1 MRFWDDKDANGSQL
15 TDGRICLV
23 IRSEETPDMPEIRVY
38 GKDKE
43 EVLDKVARTAETAQ
57 AQIHRM
63 RQQPPQVPTTTRTAA
78 APAAN
83 AAVAAAVVD
92 LTNPDKAPGAIKT
105 LLKAAG
111 VDVDQQ
117 QRVQAL
123 RHVADIAEKWERGN
137 AEYPKDPRNDQILM
151 NRAALVAGGVHLVKA
166 EHLDAAFEELQRREM
181 FFEPAPGSERETVQP
196 SGSSDSRTVVASSYR
211 RAALRS
217 PEQPARP
224 AKAESEKEARWRNI
238 LDNGTGQALDDA
250 LRNEPGFQEW
260 ANKRLVKTA

>member
-63 RQQPPQVPTTTRTAA
+63 RQQPPVVPTTARTAA

-92 LTNPDKAPGAIKT
+92 LSNPDKAPGALKT

-111 VDVDQQ
+111 VDVDRE
-117 QRVQAL
+117 QRMQAL
-123 RHVADIAEKWERGN
+123 RGVADMAEKWERDN
-137 AEYPKDPRNDQILM
+137 VEYPKDPRNDQILM
-151 NRAALVAGGVHLVKA
+151 NKAALLAGGVHLVKA
-166 EHLDAAFEELQRREM
+166 EHLDAAFKELQRREM
-181 FFEPAPGSERETVQP
+181 FFETVQP
-196 SGSSDSRTVVASSYR
+196 GGSPEDSRTVVASSYR
-211 RAALRS
+211 RSALRS

-238 LDNGTGQALDDA
+238 LENGTGKALDDA
-250 LRNEPGFQEW
+250 IRSEPGFQEW
-260 ANKRLVKTA
+260 VNKRLEPKTA